1 MKVLIIASDRSELS
15 AFSDGFVRIVSGV
28 GPFLAAAS
36 AAAAIAEHHPDAVFS
51 VGSAGSYGSLSV
63 GECVSFGSVATPD
76 QDLSAFHLRKGST
89 LLPSRATIGSIDLD
103 RSSSL
108 RLLTSGTFASEPCE
122 DMEADAADMEAYGV
136 AIAAHLASVPCFA
149 VKIITD
155 IVGEDLRLSDYG
167 FNLRSLRQLLPQKVE
182 EVLQGL

>member
-108 RLLTSGTFASEPCE
+108 RLLTSGTFASAPCE

-136 AIAAHLASVPCFA
+136 ALSAFIAHIPCFA

-155 IVGEDLRLSDYG
+155 IVGDGTRLSEYGFRLRDLRE
-167 FNLRSLRQLLPQKVE
+167 RMPAVVE
-182 EVLQGL
+182 EALRRL